1 MNRSEILNSLNLSRF
16 TAFDFETTGLDP
28 LFDRI
33 IEIAAIRFEDGIITD
48 RYVTLVNPE
57 NPIPAMITDITGI
70 SNEMVRAKPTEESVI
85 DDFLDFLG
93 DDPLVAHNIGFDE
106 QFLTQLCLRYG
117 REEGNHRKYDTL
129 QLGRSLLFDLPVF
142 NLGAL
147 SEYYGLSAKGAHR
160 AEKDTENTGIIF
172 IHLLEELSQYP
183 LEMISKVIS
192 LVKGKKLPNRQLYVD
207 LGNVLTQRGDLKSG
221 LLKSDRDPGLKSNMY
236 RCDGSRNVSDLS
248 VEDVFGNQGL
258 LKETF
263 PNFEYRPSQIK
274 YSEMACETLVDK
286 KGVGVAE
293 AGTGLGKSIA
303 YLFGAIKKIPNYE
316 EEGPT
321 VIGCHTKHLQDQ
333 LFYKDLPL
341 LAEILDVPIKAV
353 MIKGRNNYICK
364 TRFNWLIS
372 DTKTLD
378 KRDVEALISILF
390 WLYWTKTGDLSECS
404 GFFNSRR
411 KWLISAIC
419 SEPGFCTGEVCNR
432 YDGCFYGKLKRA
444 LFQAKIIVV
453 NHSLLLAEI
462 AMPGLLPAF
471 NSVVVDEAHNLVKS
485 AYDQFKVELSEGH
498 VTYLIQSVDPS
509 SPRSARWNNVILKI
523 GELNPE
529 VISIREAL
537 VDSVKKAKFDLKEF
551 MAAVTQENENRFT
564 PAKAYQD
571 KPILGNVEKTYAL
584 LTGELFTLKQSLESI
599 FTLLDKLRKAV
610 LEMDP
615 TRSDYTVLHSVMDR
629 SLETID
635 TQMKSLIRL
644 TEGQNNEWVYW
655 MEGEFS
661 NRNTSKEQL
670 VLSLH
675 TSLIDIAETM
685 NETFFTRFA
694 HCLLTSAT
702 LKVNGEFGYFLRR
715 IGLEDSGNIRTRDFL
730 SPFLYNE
737 QVTYF
742 QYGGA
747 REISNDPE
755 KIGDLVY
762 YLHQTIGKRMMVLF
776 TSRKLLSDTA
786 NYLGEKPG
794 GRDLPLFAQIRGASR
809 PAIIKGMHGQP
820 NGILFGTNSFWEGV
834 DLPGEL
840 LEILVLVK
848 LPFEVPS
855 EPLVRSYSDFVN
867 RMGGNS
873 FMEYSL
879 PECAI
884 RYRQGFGRLIRTTYD
899 EGKFI
904 CLDNRIVKKRYGEI
918 FRQSLPVE
926 MTVFSSMESIV

>member
-48 RYVTLVNPE
+48 RYITLVNPE

-70 SNEMVRAKPTEESVI
+70 SNEMVRTKPTEESVI

-93 DDPLVAHNIGFDE
+93 DDPLVAHNIGFDD

-117 REEGNHRKYDTL
+117 REKGNHRKYDTL

-172 IHLLEELSQYP
+172 IDLLEELSRYP

-192 LVKGKKLPNRQLYVD
+192 LVKGKNVPNRQLYVD

-353 MIKGRNNYICK
+353 MMKGRNNYICR

-378 KRDVEALISILF
+378 KKDVEALIPILF
-390 WLYWTKTGDLSECS
+390 WLFWTKTGDLSECS

-444 LFQAKIIVV
+444 LFLAKIIVV

-462 AMPGLLPAF
+462 AKPGLLPAF
-471 NSVVVDEAHNLVKS
+471 NS
-485 AYDQFKVELSEGH
+485 
-498 VTYLIQSVDPS
+498 
-509 SPRSARWNNVILKI
+509 
-523 GELNPE
+523 
-529 VISIREAL
+529 
-537 VDSVKKAKFDLKEF
+537 
-551 MAAVTQENENRFT
+551 
-564 PAKAYQD
+564 
-571 KPILGNVEKTYAL
+571 
-584 LTGELFTLKQSLESI
+584 
-599 FTLLDKLRKAV
+599 
-610 LEMDP
+610 
-615 TRSDYTVLHSVMDR
+615 
-629 SLETID
+629 
-635 TQMKSLIRL
+635 
-644 TEGQNNEWVYW
+644 
-655 MEGEFS
+655 
-661 NRNTSKEQL
+661 
-670 VLSLH
+670 
-675 TSLIDIAETM
+675 
-685 NETFFTRFA
+685 
-694 HCLLTSAT
+694 
-702 LKVNGEFGYFLRR
+702 
-715 IGLEDSGNIRTRDFL
+715 
-730 SPFLYNE
+730 
-737 QVTYF
+737 
-742 QYGGA
+742 
-747 REISNDPE
+747 
-755 KIGDLVY
+755 
-762 YLHQTIGKRMMVLF
+762 
-776 TSRKLLSDTA
+776 
-786 NYLGEKPG
+786 
-794 GRDLPLFAQIRGASR
+794 
-809 PAIIKGMHGQP
+809 
-820 NGILFGTNSFWEGV
+820 
-834 DLPGEL
+834 
-840 LEILVLVK
+840 
-848 LPFEVPS
+848 
-855 EPLVRSYSDFVN
+855 
-867 RMGGNS
+867 
-873 FMEYSL
+873 
-879 PECAI
+879 
-884 RYRQGFGRLIRTTYD
+884 
-899 EGKFI
+899 
-904 CLDNRIVKKRYGEI
+904 
-918 FRQSLPVE
+918 
-926 MTVFSSMESIV
+926 